1 MCICVGQLANLQ
13 TLYLSNNQLQTIPKE
28 LGQLASLPYFQ
39 LDNNLKNVIFLD
51 NGTNI
56 IYK

>member
-1 MCICVGQLANLQ
+1 LD
-13 TLYLSNNQLQTIPKE
+13 NNQLQTIPKE
-28 LGQLASLPYFQ
+28 LGQLASLRYFR

-56 IYK
+56 IYV